1 MNPIQ
6 FPCSHCS
13 ETITVPPDVQ
23 WRALPCPHCKQ
34 VTLVPVGV
42 AGQGTPTLAL
52 RVPIVRLSGAPGST
66 IGVPRDLGPDFT
78 ETLRKARE
86 ATDSIFNDEDED
98 SDSLFGS
105 QVTPRKLVI
114 PPHAQ
119 SLTPPSIPD
128 PSQATLRIPGLPEL
142 PPIRPGSPTP
152 ATATVKPLPVKQ
164 NPFGD
169 FTAESSPNNSGDFQL
184 VDAKEPV
191 LFPWKNSL
199 VAVLS
204 AYAVLMT
211 AVAIWG
217 WFRTTT
223 TTPAKPSITTPSVKR
238 L

>member
-1 MNPIQ
+1 MQKIVELSCKSSAELALDFGRTRFRIGKSPHFGYLDEAACRSRDVMHPIL

-34 VTLVPVGV
+34 VTLVPTAVV
-42 AGQGTPTLAL
+42 EQGSPTLAL
-52 RVPIVRLSGAPGST
+52 RVPMVRLSGAPSST
-66 IGVPRDLGPDFT
+66 IGVPRDQGPDFT

-142 PPIRPGSPTP
+142 PPIRLGSPTP
-152 ATATVKPLPVKQ
+152 TTQTAKPLPVREKYGRRCRQ
-164 NPFGD
+164 P
-169 FTAESSPNNSGDFQL
+169 
-184 VDAKEPV
+184 
-191 LFPWKNSL
+191 
-199 VAVLS
+199 
-204 AYAVLMT
+204 
-211 AVAIWG
+211 
-217 WFRTTT
+217 
-223 TTPAKPSITTPSVKR
+223 
-238 L
+238 

>member
-1 MNPIQ
+1 MNPIL

-34 VTLVPVGV
+34 VTLVPTAVV
-42 AGQGTPTLAL
+42 EQGSPTLAL
-52 RVPIVRLSGAPGST
+52 RVPMVRLSGAPSST
-66 IGVPRDLGPDFT
+66 IGAPRDQGPDFT

-142 PPIRPGSPTP
+142 PPIRLGSPTP
-152 ATATVKPLPVKQ
+152 TTQTAKPLPVRE

-169 FTAESSPNNSGDFQL
+169 FTVASSPDNSGDFQL

-191 LFPWKNSL
+191 LLPWKNL
-199 VAVLS
+199 LIAVLS
-204 AYAVLMT
+204 TYAALIT

-217 WFRTTT
+217 WLRTTT
-223 TTPAKPSITTPSVKR
+223 TTPAKPSAPTPSVNK

>member
-1 MNPIQ
+1 MNPIL

-34 VTLVPVGV
+34 VTLVPTAVV
-42 AGQGTPTLAL
+42 EQGSPTLAL
-52 RVPIVRLSGAPGST
+52 RVPIIRLSGAPSST
-66 IGVPRDLGPDFT
+66 VGVHHDQGPDFT

-114 PPHAQ
+114 PPHAH
-119 SLTPPSIPD
+119 SVTPLSIPD

-142 PPIRPGSPTP
+142 PPIKISSSTTP
-152 ATATVKPLPVKQ
+152 TVKTALMQQ
-164 NPFGD
+164 NPFD
-169 FTAESSPNNSGDFQL
+169 DLTLASALNNSGDFQL
-184 VDAKEPV
+184 VDAKEPE
-191 LFPWKNSL
+191 PKSWKNL
-199 VAVLS
+199 LIVALS
-204 AYAVLMT
+204 TYAVVIT
-211 AVAIWG
+211 AVAVWG
-217 WFRTTT
+217 WVRTT
-223 TTPAKPSITTPSVKR
+223 PVKPSVTHPSVNK